1 MTQVDCLP
9 PPTSSAAGISRAV
22 TMTVMYLMTISSL
35 SFEEALSVVQY
46 CREVAN
52 PNLGFRMQ
60 LKKYEESTLEEV
72 CVCMHDTTVGYS

>member
-1 MTQVDCLP
+1 MTRVDCLP
-9 PPTSSAAGISRAV
+9 PPSSAAGISRAV

-60 LKKYEESTLEEV
+60 LRKYEESTLEEV
-72 CVCMHDTTVGYS
+72 CVCACWDTANMD

>member
-1 MTQVDCLP
+1 
-9 PPTSSAAGISRAV
+9 
-22 TMTVMYLMTISSL
+22 MTVMYLMTISSL

-72 CVCMHDTTVGYS
+72 CVCVHVGIQLTGLGWSNSLVKTN